1 MSAAAARRRVTL
13 DDFGDVLT
21 DADVSALLQH
31 GPQWV
36 RKERNAAKALGVAP
50 DLPAEIPVFERNRSR
65 YQHRYRK
72 QDVASWL
79 AGRGSRRRA
88 S

>member
-21 DADVSALLQH
+21 DADLCALLQFS
-31 GPQWV
+31 PRWAET
-36 RKERNAAKALGVAP
+36 ERSRAKSLGVAP
-50 DLPAEIPVFERNRSR
+50 ELPAEVFSQRNR
-65 YQHRYRK
+65 HRYRK
-72 QDVASWL
+72 TDVASWL
-79 AGRGSRRRA
+79 AGRGSRRA

>member
-1 MSAAAARRRVTL
+1 MSADAARRRVTL

-21 DADVSALLQH
+21 DADLSLLL
-31 GPQWV
+31 GFSPQWV
-36 RKERNAAKALGVAP
+36 TKERCRAKQARGIP
-50 DLPAEIPVFERNRSR
+50 DLPAEIPAFPRQRIR
-65 YQHRYRK
+65 HRFRK